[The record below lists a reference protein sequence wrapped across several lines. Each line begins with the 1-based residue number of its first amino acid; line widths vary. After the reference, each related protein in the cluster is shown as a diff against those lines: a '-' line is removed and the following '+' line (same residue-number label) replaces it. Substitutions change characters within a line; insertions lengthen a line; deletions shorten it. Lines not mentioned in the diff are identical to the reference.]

1 VNLYT
6 HIVKTMASDLAFESR
21 FERIYQA
28 LTAVYDTLDDLM
40 EDPLFID
47 GIHGEEELGLDQAM
61 ELLDSIMR
69 HFEPATPAVKV
80 DPAFERES
88 YDAD

>member
-1 VNLYT
+1 
-6 HIVKTMASDLAFESR
+6 MATDSSFEKR
-21 FERIYQA
+21 FEQIHQS

-47 GIHGEEELGLDQAM
+47 GIHGEDELGLDQAM
-61 ELLDSIMR
+61 ELLEGIMR
-69 HFEPATPAVKV
+69 RFEPTP
-80 DPAFERES
+80 PAKELTPQFDRES

>member
-1 VNLYT
+1 MET
-6 HIVKTMASDLAFESR
+6 SPSFEKR
-21 FERIYQA
+21 FKQIYQ
-28 LTAVYDTLDDLM
+28 TISTVYDTLDSLM

-61 ELLDSIMR
+61 ELLEGIMR
-69 HFEPATPAVKV
+69 HFEPKAPKSEANPQF
-80 DPAFERES
+80 DRES

>member
-1 VNLYT
+1 
-6 HIVKTMASDLAFESR
+6 
-21 FERIYQA
+21 
-28 LTAVYDTLDDLM
+28 M

-61 ELLDSIMR
+61 ELLEGIMR
-69 HFEPATPAVKV
+69 HFEPEAPKSEANPQF
-80 DPAFERES
+80 DRES